1 MDCLGT
7 IVFFL
12 LPSPCGY
19 PNEHVQYR
27 LENVRLNSWNT
38 PTTQNLFWK
47 SQVIPSRD
55 TTHNHNFLLDS
66 YYKTHSGYI
75 FFNDE
80 DDGFRIIWIDL
91 TFCSNIQQKKY
102 SISINHDHGNYCYV
116 KNLLTKPDDG
126 GGSQSQEGLMSNRCP
141 CQKCG
146 LFVPQEAYLRIDTL
160 FRAILKRRRHHK
172 SSTLPEFEYNLISF
186 DSQHQT
192 VKLTLVFANHL
203 SAVPASLG
211 IYVEVNLLTS
221 SYQELSW
228 VQHTT
233 KRDPIFLKQWS
244 QILAIHARRKER
256 LAQSKTVLSSVTT
269 RHDPKAQDDNS
280 LCSHVTKQYC
290 ALTKTK
296 NVDPRTLSMPF
307 LYPFCDLITNRA
319 VINHCPV
326 SYLQSNNIPLRLCYG

>member
-55 TTHNHNFLLDS
+55 TTHNHNFLLGS

-141 CQKCG
+141 
-146 LFVPQEAYLRIDTL
+146 
-160 FRAILKRRRHHK
+160 
-172 SSTLPEFEYNLISF
+172 
-186 DSQHQT
+186 
-192 VKLTLVFANHL
+192 
-203 SAVPASLG
+203 
-211 IYVEVNLLTS
+211 
-221 SYQELSW
+221 
-228 VQHTT
+228 
-233 KRDPIFLKQWS
+233 
-244 QILAIHARRKER
+244 
-256 LAQSKTVLSSVTT
+256 
-269 RHDPKAQDDNS
+269 
-280 LCSHVTKQYC
+280 
-290 ALTKTK
+290 
-296 NVDPRTLSMPF
+296 
-307 LYPFCDLITNRA
+307 
-319 VINHCPV
+319 
-326 SYLQSNNIPLRLCYG
+326 